1 MRTLSGLGVS
11 AGVGQAHALVVS
23 PAPGLPAS
31 DPSRGAEADLA
42 KVEAALGKVA
52 DRLDERSLHADP
64 SALAVLQATAM
75 MARDPGLLT
84 SVKSHLSDG
93 HGPAHA
99 LWAAFD
105 DFCAQLSAAGG
116 YLAERVTDL
125 RNVRDR
131 AVAVMQGLPEPGCSL
146 L

>member
-1 MRTLSGLGVS
+1 MMARDPGLLTSIKSHLSDGHGP
-11 AGVGQAHALVVS
+11 AHALWAAFEDGVKGTLIETISNLAEGSLNLSQVC
-23 PAPGLPAS
+23 LCAS
-31 DPSRGAEADLA
+31 AG
-42 KVEAALGKVA
+42 VA

-99 LWAAFD
+99 LWAAFE
-105 DFCAQLSAAGG
+105 DFCAQALG
-116 YLAERVTDL
+116 
-125 RNVRDR
+125 
-131 AVAVMQGLPEPGCSL
+131 
-146 L
+146 

>member
-75 MARDPGLLT
+75 M
-84 SVKSHLSDG
+84 
-93 HGPAHA
+93 
-99 LWAAFD
+99 
-105 DFCAQLSAAGG
+105 
-116 YLAERVTDL
+116 LAI
-125 RNVRDR
+125 
-131 AVAVMQGLPEPGCSL
+131 PGCLPASSPTYPTGMVRPTRCGQPSTISAL
-146 L
+146 S